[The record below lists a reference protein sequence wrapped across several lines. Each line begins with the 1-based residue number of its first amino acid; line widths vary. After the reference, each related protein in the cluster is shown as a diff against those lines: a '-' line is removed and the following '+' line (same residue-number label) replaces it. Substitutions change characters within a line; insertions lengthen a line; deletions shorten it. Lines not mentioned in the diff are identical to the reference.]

1 MEEIICDLD
10 LFRQAAAEFR
20 RRPEPANAQKVV
32 DCYTGRYLDDME
44 ALWAESARLE
54 YEDSF
59 LAAAETLLAS
69 YRASG
74 ERAKTRELLRRCTAL
89 SYHGHTVL

>member
-1 MEEIICDLD
+1 
-10 LFRQAAAEFR
+10 
-20 RRPEPANAQKVV
+20 
-32 DCYTGRYLDDME
+32 ME